1 MHFINL
7 RELSIN
13 TAKVIKRA
21 RRGDLV
27 VTVRGKPAALLQAM
41 TEDDLEDYLLAK
53 LIERRMEEHPEAYRT
68 GGGIALNALI
78 AETEQAVARRVR
90 R

>member
-1 MHFINL
+1 MHFVNL

-21 RRGDLV
+21 RKGDLI

-41 TEDDLEDYLLAK
+41 TEDDLEDYVLAK
-53 LIERRMEEHPEAYRT
+53 LVEQRMAEHPEAYRS
-68 GGGIALNALI
+68 GSGIALDTLI
-78 AETEQAVARRVR
+78 AEAEQAVAKRVHR
-90 R
+90 